1 MSVVSSYRGTGN
13 DKGTNPRRGYPGV
26 LANRAGSLLA
36 VMLLLVFAD
45 GSHAVEPVYSFEIPR
60 QTADGALTALGEQA
74 DISVLYQYELVVKHE
89 TNPLRGSYTLE
100 QAITILLSNSG
111 LNAEFGTAGHLIIH
125 TDGEQN
131 AMIKQTNERMP
142 NASGG
147 ISTTRTPLLKRLGTV
162 IATAIFATSGGVT
175 LAADETTKQDEP
187 YIEEIIVTAEKR
199 EESILDVPVS
209 MTALSGDKLEDLGL
223 TNVFDLEQQV
233 PGLQFGDD
241 NEQKGHGTVIR
252 GIGTFRGGNSQVN
265 VDRDLA
271 VSTSVDDVFTFAGYG
286 LAPQLFDLERVEIL
300 RGPQGT
306 MRGRNAIAG
315 AINYYTKKPT
325 DEWDAIVQTEFS
337 DQFTQRYNV
346 AFGGPISEHLSF
358 RITAGYHEGDGA
370 QENIGLG
377 GDYDAPDQN
386 SYSPQLRFKSD
397 RVDINLRYA
406 YVQDQGAARSQIR
419 ITEPDRV
426 SRCIGAP
433 LGYEGPLED
442 ENGNCIAGSQN
453 PHYLYDEPF
462 PAMQANCPQGV
473 PGFKCGDLENAL
485 NVNAPGI
492 SDSERD
498 TWILNASFDL
508 TDSLALKYSYGKT
521 DVVQKTSRDQD
532 NTNIIAPETG
542 DVIGEHKGVDSRI
555 HTIFPYDEF
564 THELQLISDMDGP
577 FNFIAGLFYY
587 ENENAWHTDVENF
600 ALSGFGTVGAYQ
612 RFDDGADAEAA
623 KLGTIQP
630 GQIFGFF
637 PFAPVEVN
645 NCDPDFID
653 GILNPFLDLIDSFST
668 PIRTT
673 SEITS
678 GCDQRTD
685 HTLGVVQDL
694 RVDTETRA
702 AFLTGDYRVNDEWLI
717 SGGLRYSEDRKEKG
731 INLISRAVRFLGV
744 PVFSILNHFALP
756 PADGTWSDTIGHLGV
771 EYTPE
776 PDRLIY
782 GRIATGY
789 RSGGFNYDDGNEVAN
804 PGNLI
809 KSETNVSYEVGVKGL
824 FNDQRLLLAAAAF
837 YYDFDDYQVLA
848 TQEIPEEFLSPF
860 HSSPLTE
867 FTDNISGSSIWGAEA
882 EFEYY
887 VSEQWRLSG
896 FYAYQDSEIGAHSS
910 VVSADPNAE
919 IREWQYLNILSGLEV
934 TSFYTLPTI
943 LSGNQLPMQPNH
955 KAALT
960 ATYSTELEFGSLQLG
975 STLSYTGSRFPDI
988 GNLDYWKMPAY
999 SRWDLRGAWT
1009 SPSSAWTVTA
1019 YVQNVLD
1026 EIGLIE
1032 VLPEAPRTGRGTAMA
1047 TLTEPRQ
1054 FGVQIR
1060 WRPDFQ

>member
-1 MSVVSSYRGTGN
+1 MAAPIKLLGRLACKLSYLVG
-13 DKGTNPRRGYPGV
+13 
-26 LANRAGSLLA
+26 GSI
-36 VMLLLVFAD
+36 LLLQIGPLCYAD
-45 GSHAVEPVYSFEIPR
+45 ASPNQP
-60 QTADGALTALGEQA
+60 GALMTSSNEAQLLRDYSIEKYQFDIDRKKVTDALIQFGEQA
-74 DISVLYQYELVVKHE
+74 GLSVIIQHDARDVTTNELTGV
-89 TNPLRGSYTLE
+89 YTVAEGLE
-100 QAITILLSNSG
+100 QLTKDTALSYRIEGGGVIVSRR
-111 LNAEFGTAGHLIIH
+111 LAQMTPVIVAEKPAK
-125 TDGEQN
+125 
-131 AMIKQTNERMP
+131 A
-142 NASGG
+142 
-147 ISTTRTPLLKRLGTV
+147 PLLKRLGTA
-162 IATAIFATSGGVT
+162 IATAIFVTSGTGAI
-175 LAADETTKQDEP
+175 AATDDTTDEEARF
-187 YIEEIIVTAEKR
+187 IEEIIVTAEKR
-199 EESILDVPVS
+199 EESILDVPIS
-209 MTALSGDKLEDLGL
+209 MTAISNQKLEELGL

-315 AINYYTKKPT
+315 AINYYTKKPS
-325 DEWDAIVQTEFS
+325 DEWDALVQTEFS

-346 AFGGPISEHLSF
+346 AFGGPISERLSF
-358 RITAGYHEGDGA
+358 RITAGYYEGDGA
-370 QENIGLG
+370 QKNIGLG
-377 GDYDAPDQN
+377 GDYDAPDQI
-386 SYSPQLRFKSD
+386 SYSPQLRFKTD

-406 YVQDQGAARSQIR
+406 YVQDQGAPRTQIR

-442 ENGNCIAGSQN
+442 ENGNCIAGGPN
-453 PHYLYDEPF
+453 RHYQYDQPF
-462 PAMQANCPQGV
+462 PAIPANCPQGV
-473 PGFKCGDLENAL
+473 PGFKCGDLKNVL

-498 TWILNASFDL
+498 TWMLNASFDL

-521 DVVQKTSRDQD
+521 EVVQKTSRDQD
-532 NTNIIAPETG
+532 NTNVDAEG
-542 DVIGEHKGVDSRI
+542 GGFVGGHNSVDSRI
-555 HTIFPYDEF
+555 HTVFPYDEF
-564 THELQLISDMDGP
+564 THELQLFSDLDGP

-587 ENENAWHTDVENF
+587 ENENAWSTEVENF
-600 ALSGFGTVGAYQ
+600 AESGIGDLGNFNF
-612 RFDDGADAEAA
+612 RFSDGADAEAA

-630 GQIFGFF
+630 GAIFGFF

-653 GILNPFLDLIDSFST
+653 GILNPFLDLINSLST

-673 SEITS
+673 SDITT

-685 HTLGVVQDL
+685 HTLGLTQDL
-694 RVDTETRA
+694 LVFTETRA

-731 INLISRAVRFLGV
+731 INQISRAVWFLGV

-756 PADGTWSDTIGHLGV
+756 PKDGTWSDTIGHLGV

-804 PGNLI
+804 PGGLI
-809 KSETNVSYEVGVKGL
+809 KSEKNTSYEVGVKGL

-848 TQEIPEEFLSPF
+848 TQEIPQEFLSPF
-860 HSSPLTE
+860 HTSPLTE
-867 FTDNISGSSIWGAEA
+867 FTDSISGSSIWGAEA

-919 IREWQYLNILSGLEV
+919 IGEWEYLSIFDGVSMR

-975 STLSYTGSRFPDI
+975 STLSYTGSRYPDL

-999 SRWDLRGAWT
+999 SRWDLRGTWT
-1009 SPSSAWTVTA
+1009 SPSSAWAVTA

-1026 EIGLIE
+1026 EIGLVE
-1032 VLPEAPRTGRGTAMA
+1032 VLPEAPRTAGATAMA

-1054 FGVQIR
+1054 FGVQVR
-1060 WRPDFQ
+1060 WRPRF

>member
-1 MSVVSSYRGTGN
+1 MIPSSEEWPLRDYSKIKYRFDIDRKKVT
-13 DKGTNPRRGYPGV
+13 D
-26 LANRAGSLLA
+26 
-36 VMLLLVFAD
+36 
-45 GSHAVEPVYSFEIPR
+45 
-60 QTADGALTALGEQA
+60 ALIQFGEQA
-74 DISVLYQYELVVKHE
+74 GLSV
-89 TNPLRGSYTLE
+89 
-100 QAITILLSNSG
+100 
-111 LNAEFGTAGHLIIH
+111 IIQH
-125 TDGEQN
+125 DARDVT
-131 AMIKQTNERMP
+131 TNELTGAYTITEGLAQLTKETELSYRIEGGGVIVSRRLVQMAPVSVAKERTKMP
-142 NASGG
+142 LFN
-147 ISTTRTPLLKRLGTV
+147 RLGTA
-162 IATAIFATSGGVT
+162 IMTAIFATSGGVT
-175 LAADETTKQDEP
+175 VAEDETTEP

-199 EESILDVPVS
+199 GESILDVPVS
-209 MTALSGDKLEDLGL
+209 MTALSGDKLEELGV
-223 TNVFDLEQQV
+223 TNIFDLEQQV

-271 VSTSVDDVFTFAGYG
+271 VSTSIDDVFTFAGYG

-325 DEWDAIVQTEFS
+325 DTWDALVQTEFT

-346 AFGGPISEHLSF
+346 AFGGPLSERFSF
-358 RITAGYHEGDGA
+358 RITAGYYEGDGA

-377 GDYDAPDQN
+377 GDYDAPDQI
-386 SYSPQLRFKSD
+386 SYSPQLRFETD

-406 YVQDQGAARSQIR
+406 YVQDQGAPRTQIR

-426 SRCIGAP
+426 SRCVGAP
-433 LGYEGPLED
+433 LGFEGPLED
-442 ENGNCIAGSQN
+442 ENGNCIVGFQN
-453 PHYLYDEPF
+453 AHYQYDEPF
-462 PAMQANCPQGV
+462 PAIPANCPQGV
-473 PGFKCGDLENAL
+473 PGFKCGDLENVL

-498 TWILNASFDL
+498 TWMLNASFDL
-508 TDSLALKYSYGKT
+508 TDSLALIYSYGKT
-521 DVVQKTSRDQD
+521 DVVQKTSRDRD
-532 NTNIIAPETG
+532 NTNIVAPADG
-542 DVIGEHKGVDSRI
+542 DFVGGHVGVDSRI

-564 THELQLISDMDGP
+564 THELQLASDFDGP

-587 ENENAWHTDVENF
+587 ENENAWHTDIENF
-600 ALSGFGTVGAYQ
+600 AYSGAGELGPFT
-612 RFDDGADAEAA
+612 RFDMGADAEAA
-623 KLGTIQP
+623 ALGTVQP

-637 PFAPVEVN
+637 PFAPVELN
-645 NCDPDFID
+645 NCDPDFMD
-653 GILNPFLDLIDSFST
+653 GILNPFLDLIASFST

-673 SEITS
+673 SDITT

-685 HTLGVVQDL
+685 HTLAVVQDL
-694 RVDTETRA
+694 RVDTDTRA

-731 INLISRAVRFLGV
+731 INLISRALRFLGV

-756 PADGTWSDTIGHLGV
+756 PKDGTWSDTIGHLGV
-771 EYTPE
+771 EYSPE

-809 KSETNVSYEVGVKGL
+809 KSETNTSYEVGVKGL

-882 EFEYY
+882 ELEYY
-887 VSEQWRLSG
+887 VSEQWRLLG

-919 IREWQYLNILSGLEV
+919 IREWQYMNISSGLEV

-960 ATYSTELEFGSLQLG
+960 ATYSTELEEFGSLQLG

-988 GNLDYWKMPAY
+988 GNLGYWKMPAY
-999 SRWDLRGAWT
+999 SRWDLRGTWT

-1054 FGVQIR
+1054 FGVQVR
-1060 WRPDFQ
+1060 WRPEF

>member
-1 MSVVSSYRGTGN
+1 MAAPKKLLGRLASKLSYLVG
-13 DKGTNPRRGYPGV
+13 
-26 LANRAGSLLA
+26 GSI
-36 VMLLLVFAD
+36 LLLQIGPLCYAD
-45 GSHAVEPVYSFEIPR
+45 ASPNQP
-60 QTADGALTALGEQA
+60 GALMTSSNEAQL
-74 DISVLYQYELVVKHE
+74 
-89 TNPLRGSYTLE
+89 LRDYS
-100 QAITILLSNSG
+100 
-111 LNAEFGTAGHLIIH
+111 
-125 TDGEQN
+125 
-131 AMIKQTNERMP
+131 
-142 NASGG
+142 
-147 ISTTRTPLLKRLGTV
+147 
-162 IATAIFATSGGVT
+162 IATAIFATSGTGAI
-175 LAADETTKQDEP
+175 AATDDTTDEEAR

-199 EESILDVPVS
+199 EESILDVPLS
-209 MTALSGDKLEDLGL
+209 MTALSGDKLEALGL

-241 NEQKGHGTVIR
+241 NEQKGNGTVIR

-325 DEWDAIVQTEFS
+325 DEWDALVQTEFS

-346 AFGGPISEHLSF
+346 AFGGPISEHVSF
-358 RITAGYHEGDGA
+358 RITGGYYEGDGA

-377 GDYDAPDQN
+377 GDYDAPDQI
-386 SYSPQLRFKSD
+386 SYSPQLRFKTE

-406 YVQDQGAARSQIR
+406 FVQDQGAARTQIR

-426 SRCIGAP
+426 SRCISPP

-442 ENGNCIAGSQN
+442 ENGNCIVGFQN
-453 PHYLYDEPF
+453 AHYQYDEPF
-462 PAMQANCPQGV
+462 PAIPANCPQGV
-473 PGFKCGDLENAL
+473 PGFKCGDLENVL

-508 TDSLALKYSYGKT
+508 TDSLALKYSYGKS
-521 DVVQKTSRDQD
+521 DVLQKTSRDND
-532 NTNIIAPETG
+532 NTNIVAPADG
-542 DVIGEHKGVDSRI
+542 DFVGGHRGVDSRI
-555 HTIFPYDEF
+555 HTVFPYDEF
-564 THELQLISDMDGP
+564 THELQLFSDSDGP

-587 ENENAWHTDVENF
+587 ENENAWHTDIENF
-600 ALSGFGTVGAYQ
+600 ASSGAGELGAFT
-612 RFDDGADAEAA
+612 RFDMGADAEAA
-623 KLGTIQP
+623 AIGTIQP
-630 GQIFGFF
+630 GAIFGFF
-637 PFAPVEVN
+637 PFAPVEVT

-673 SEITS
+673 SDIST

-685 HTLGVVQDL
+685 HTLAVVQDL
-694 RVDTETRA
+694 RVDTDTRA
-702 AFLTGDYRVNDEWLI
+702 AFLTGDYRLNDEWLI

-731 INLISRAVRFLGV
+731 INLISRALRFLGV

-756 PADGTWSDTIGHLGV
+756 PKDGTWSDTIGHLGV

-848 TQEIPEEFLSPF
+848 TQEITEEFLSPF

-867 FTDNISGSSIWGAEA
+867 FTDSISGSSIWGAEA

-960 ATYSTELEFGSLQLG
+960 ATYSTALEFGSLQLG

-999 SRWDLRGAWT
+999 YRWDLRGAWS

-1032 VLPEAPRTGRGTAMA
+1032 VLPEAPRTARGTAMA

-1054 FGVQIR
+1054 FGVQVR
-1060 WRPDFQ
+1060 WRPDF

>member
-1 MSVVSSYRGTGN
+1 MSIVSSYRGTGN
-13 DKGTNPRRGYPGV
+13 RKGISPGRGIAGV
-26 LANRAGSLLA
+26 LANRAANVVAAL
-36 VMLLLVFAD
+36 LLLVFAD
-45 GSHAVEPVYSFEIPR
+45 GSHAEEPVYSFEIPR
-60 QTADGALTALGEQA
+60 QTADGALNALGEQA
-74 DISVLYQYELVVKHE
+74 DISVLYQYELAAKHE
-89 TNPLRGSYTLE
+89 TNQLRGRYTLE

-111 LNAEFGTAGHLIIH
+111 LKGELGTAGHLIIYA
-125 TDGEQN
+125 DGDQN
-131 AMIKQTNERMP
+131 AMIKQTNEP
-142 NASGG
+142 SGG
-147 ISTTRTPLLKRLGTV
+147 QSTTRTPLLKRLGTA
-162 IATAIFATSGGVT
+162 IATAIFATSGTGAI
-175 LAADETTKQDEP
+175 AATDDTTDEEAR

-199 EESILDVPVS
+199 EESILDVPLS
-209 MTALSGDKLEDLGL
+209 MTALSGDKLEALGL

-241 NEQKGHGTVIR
+241 NEQKGNGTVIR

-325 DEWDAIVQTEFS
+325 DEWDALVQTEFS

-346 AFGGPISEHLSF
+346 AFGGPISEHVSF
-358 RITAGYHEGDGA
+358 RITGGYYEGDGA

-377 GDYDAPDQN
+377 GDYDAPDQI
-386 SYSPQLRFKSD
+386 SYSPQLRFKTE

-406 YVQDQGAARSQIR
+406 FVQDQGAARTQIR

-426 SRCIGAP
+426 SRCISPP

-442 ENGNCIAGSQN
+442 ENGNCIVGFQN
-453 PHYLYDEPF
+453 AHYQYDEPF
-462 PAMQANCPQGV
+462 PAIPANCPQGV
-473 PGFKCGDLENAL
+473 PGFKCGDLENVL

-508 TDSLALKYSYGKT
+508 TDSLALKYSYGKS
-521 DVVQKTSRDQD
+521 DVLQKTSRDND
-532 NTNIIAPETG
+532 NTNIVAPADG
-542 DVIGEHKGVDSRI
+542 DFVGGHRGVDSRI
-555 HTIFPYDEF
+555 HTVFPYDEF
-564 THELQLISDMDGP
+564 THELQLFSDSDGP

-587 ENENAWHTDVENF
+587 ENENAWHTDIENF
-600 ALSGFGTVGAYQ
+600 ASSGAGELGAFT
-612 RFDDGADAEAA
+612 RFDMGADAEAA
-623 KLGTIQP
+623 AIGTIQP
-630 GQIFGFF
+630 GAIFGFF
-637 PFAPVEVN
+637 PFAPVEVT

-673 SEITS
+673 SDIST

-685 HTLGVVQDL
+685 HTLAVVQDL
-694 RVDTETRA
+694 RVDTDTRA
-702 AFLTGDYRVNDEWLI
+702 AFLTGDYRLNDEWLI

-731 INLISRAVRFLGV
+731 INLISRALRFLGV

-756 PADGTWSDTIGHLGV
+756 PKDGTWSDTIGHLGV

-848 TQEIPEEFLSPF
+848 TQEITEEFLSPF

-867 FTDNISGSSIWGAEA
+867 FTDSISGSSIWGAEA

-960 ATYSTELEFGSLQLG
+960 ATYSTALEFGSLQLG

-999 SRWDLRGAWT
+999 YRWDLRGAWT

-1032 VLPEAPRTGRGTAMA
+1032 VLPEAPRTARGTAMA

-1054 FGVQIR
+1054 FGVQVR
-1060 WRPDFQ
+1060 WRPDF

>member
-1 MSVVSSYRGTGN
+1 MAAPIKLLGRLASKLSYLVG
-13 DKGTNPRRGYPGV
+13 
-26 LANRAGSLLA
+26 GSI
-36 VMLLLVFAD
+36 LLLQIGPLCYAD
-45 GSHAVEPVYSFEIPR
+45 ASPNQP
-60 QTADGALTALGEQA
+60 GALMTSSNEAQLLRDYSIEKYQFDIDRKKVTDALIQFGEQA
-74 DISVLYQYELVVKHE
+74 GLSVIIQHDARDVTTNELTGV
-89 TNPLRGSYTLE
+89 YTVAEGLE
-100 QAITILLSNSG
+100 QLTKDTALSYRIEGGGVIVSRR
-111 LNAEFGTAGHLIIH
+111 LAQMTPVIVAEEPAK
-125 TDGEQN
+125 
-131 AMIKQTNERMP
+131 A
-142 NASGG
+142 
-147 ISTTRTPLLKRLGTV
+147 PLLKRLGTV
-162 IATAIFATSGGVT
+162 ITTAIFATSGTGAI
-175 LAADETTKQDEP
+175 AATDDTTEQSVP

-199 EESILDVPVS
+199 EESILDVPMS
-209 MTALSGDKLEDLGL
+209 MTALSGDKLEALGL

-241 NEQKGHGTVIR
+241 NEQKGNGTVIR

-325 DEWDAIVQTEFS
+325 DEWDALVQTEFS

-358 RITAGYHEGDGA
+358 RITGGYYEGDGA

-377 GDYDAPDQN
+377 GDYDAPDQI
-386 SYSPQLRFKSD
+386 SYSPQLRFKTD

-406 YVQDQGAARSQIR
+406 YVQDQGAPRTQIR

-426 SRCIGAP
+426 SRCIFAS
-433 LGYEGPLED
+433 LGVVPLED
-442 ENGNCIAGSQN
+442 ENGNCIVGFQN
-453 PHYLYDEPF
+453 AHYQYDEPF
-462 PAMQANCPQGV
+462 PAIPANCPQGV
-473 PGFKCGDLENAL
+473 PGFKCGDLENVL

-508 TDSLALKYSYGKT
+508 TDSLALKYSYGKS
-521 DVVQKTSRDQD
+521 DVLQKTSRDND
-532 NTNIIAPETG
+532 NTNIVAPADG
-542 DVIGEHKGVDSRI
+542 DFVGGHRGVDSRI
-555 HTIFPYDEF
+555 HTVFPYDEF
-564 THELQLISDMDGP
+564 THELQLFSNSDGP

-587 ENENAWHTDVENF
+587 ENENAWHTDIENF
-600 ALSGFGTVGAYQ
+600 ASSGAGELGAFT
-612 RFDDGADAEAA
+612 RFDMGADAEAA
-623 KLGTIQP
+623 ALGTIQP
-630 GQIFGFF
+630 GAIFGFF
-637 PFAPVEVN
+637 PFAPVEVT
-645 NCDPDFID
+645 NCDPDFIN
-653 GILNPFLDLIDSFST
+653 GILNPFLDLIASFST

-673 SEITS
+673 SDITS

-685 HTLGVVQDL
+685 HTLAVVQDL
-694 RVDTETRA
+694 RVDTDTRA
-702 AFLTGDYRVNDEWLI
+702 AFLTGDYRLNDEWLI

-731 INLISRAVRFLGV
+731 INLISRALRFLGV

-756 PADGTWSDTIGHLGV
+756 PKDGTWSDTIGHLGV

-867 FTDNISGSSIWGAEA
+867 FTDSISGSSIWGAEA

-934 TSFYTLPTI
+934 TSFYTLPKI

-960 ATYSTELEFGSLQLG
+960 ATYSTALEFGSLQLG

-1032 VLPEAPRTGRGTAMA
+1032 VLPEAPRTARGTAMA

-1054 FGVQIR
+1054 FGVQVR
-1060 WRPDFQ
+1060 WRPDF